1 MKNMKAPKLPV
12 AMLVACALALPGGA
26 AAQEDAGS
34 AADAGKREFFMGLL
48 NEGKTLS
55 DRGYYY
61 EACVAFNGILER
73 GEDVENYFREAEY
86 QMAVNLHNLGLV
98 YSSFTYFARIVD
110 AGDSHPYYAQVL
122 PWLNQ
127 ISTQV
132 PGFQGV
138 KEYMSVYDVETY
150 PAEMKNDIAFTV
162 GQFFY
167 TQDDLENALRVL
179 AVVDAKDEE
188 HYLRAK
194 YLEGAIYARL
204 NKAKESLNAFKEILR
219 YVAASVAPSA
229 DARKF
234 KDRSI
239 LAIARIFYST
249 RDFDKALKYYDE
261 IEKYSTS
268 WLQSLFEKS
277 WAFYRLGNY
286 ERSMG
291 NLHTLNSPYFEE
303 QYYPESRVVQAVI
316 LFSNCRY
323 EDAIVVVDE
332 FVREYDDLR
341 KELNAQL
348 QQNEDPAD
356 FYYWLAGLS
365 QKGKGFS
372 FKLKRIFNLALMD
385 KKLHKLFSFILALDG
400 EEVLLES
407 MRNSAVQKDLA
418 ERLLGE
424 LVTYRELA
432 IGEVGE
438 QARARLDQKRK
449 ELQRL
454 VSAAMKVKFEA
465 LNALKETIEGKRE
478 ASRET
483 GESAGWTIDRDDQH
497 LAWPFDGEYWKD
509 ELDSYLFRVENRCPE
524 KKQAESAK

>member
-1 MKNMKAPKLPV
+1 MNVRKTE
-12 AMLVACALALPGGA
+12 AMLLA
-26 AAQEDAGS
+26 AAVGAMLAMPMTAYGQDEPASGGDS
-34 AADAGKREFFMGLL
+34 GKREFFMGLL
-48 NEGKTLS
+48 SEGKTLAE
-55 DRGYYY
+55 RGYYY

-73 GEDVENYFREAEY
+73 GEEVESYYREAEY
-86 QMAVNLHNLGLV
+86 DMAVNLHNLGLL
-98 YSSFTYFARIVD
+98 YSSYTYFARIVD
-110 AGDSHPYYAQVL
+110 AGEEHPYYAKVL
-122 PWLNQ
+122 PWLAQ
-127 ISTQV
+127 IADQV
-132 PGFQGV
+132 PGFQGA
-138 KEYMSVYDVETY
+138 KEYMSVFGEELY
-150 PAEMKNDIAFTV
+150 PADQRSHIAYVV

-167 TQDDLENALRVL
+167 SQDDLENALRIL
-179 AVVDAKDEE
+179 ALVDSREE
-188 HYLRAK
+188 ENFLPAK
-194 YLEGAIYARL
+194 YLQGAIFARQ

-219 YVAASVAPSA
+219 YFQSSLAPTA
-229 DARKF
+229 LATEFR
-234 KDRSI
+234 DRAI

-249 RDFDKALKYYDE
+249 GDFETSLKYYAE
-261 IEKYSTS
+261 IEKYSGS

-277 WAFYRLGNY
+277 WAYFRQGNY

-303 QYYPESRVVQAVI
+303 QYFPESRVVQAVI
-316 LFSNCRY
+316 LYTNCRF

-332 FVREYDDLR
+332 FVREFDDLR

-372 FKLKRIFNLALMD
+372 FKLKRIFNLALAD
-385 KKLHKLFSFILALDG
+385 KKLHRLFSFILSLDS
-400 EEVLLES
+400 EEILLEA
-407 MRNSAVQKDLA
+407 MRNAAVQKDLA

-438 QARARLDQKRK
+438 QARSRLDQKRK

-454 VSAAMKVKFEA
+454 VSQAMKVKFEA
-465 LNALKETIEGKRE
+465 LNALKEMIEGKRE
-478 ASRET
+478 AARKE
-483 GESAGWTIDRDDQH
+483 GESRGWSITKDDVH

-509 ELDSYLFRVENRCPE
+509 ELDSYLFRVDNLCPQQ
-524 KKQAESAK
+524 KPAETK